1 MDRIVIDG
9 VTPESGAPAASS
21 SASSTSSSSSLPSS
35 SPSELP
41 QRRKG
46 GRDRIYR
53 QQPGQQSG
61 SGSPVGPVDPPEGGW
76 FGDAEGED
84 ESSSP
89 SPVDPLPFR
98 PAASYQPT
106 GSYEPAGSYESAGGA
121 HSYEPPA
128 AAPVPPPEYGP
139 ASPAGPGRASFGFTA
154 GPISGNRPMTGRDDS
169 GAFPVV
175 DQESGGL
182 PIVRRNNPPESMPTS
197 PAAATVA
204 AGTEW
209 TAPQTAGRPASGMD
223 GGFPSW
229 EGTTWADTL
238 EPPRPAP
245 GQNAPAARMAPLV
258 RPRRSRLV
266 TAGMALLGTIAVLV
280 IAVTGVVFYS
290 GPDSKINDMLNLGG
304 NRTADASR
312 LVTAPINGR
321 TTASFEMLA
330 ASDRIRVSIADI
342 GDDLFRIST
351 PDDSPLRPSPQLG
364 EDGVRLQVNRE
375 GAGADG
381 EVEVV
386 LAARVR
392 WTLRF
397 SGYAAECDVD
407 LGDGEVNGI
416 EMVGGTRRAVLKLS
430 KASGTVPVKITGGVD
445 DLTLQAPA
453 GNPIR
458 VKVGGGAGTVTA
470 GARTLRNVAPGST
483 LTPKDWNSTGRYD
496 VETASKI
503 SLLSVEAG

>member
-1 MDRIVIDG
+1 MDRIVMDG
-9 VTPESGAPAASS
+9 VTPESGDPASS
-21 SASSTSSSSSLPSS
+21 SSPSSSLSSTS
-35 SPSELP
+35 SELP

-53 QQPGQQSG
+53 QPAGQPGG
-61 SGSPVGPVDPPEGGW
+61 SSAIGPVEPPAGGW
-76 FGDAEGED
+76 FGDAD
-84 ESSSP
+84 EPDGAEPVSP
-89 SPVDPLPFR
+89 APVDPKPFR
-98 PAASYQPT
+98 PASN
-106 GSYEPAGSYESAGGA
+106 YEPSSGA

-128 AAPVPPPEYGP
+128 AAPVSPPEYGP
-139 ASPAGPGRASFGFTA
+139 ASPSGPGRASFGFSA
-154 GPISGNRPMTGRDDS
+154 GPISGNRPLGGRDED
-169 GAFPVV
+169 GAFPVA
-175 DQESGGL
+175 EEEAGGL
-182 PIVRRNNPPESMPTS
+182 PIVRRNPGDAVPAS
-197 PAAATVA
+197 PAAA
-204 AGTEW
+204 AGDRG
-209 TAPQTAGRPASGMD
+209 APEAPARPASGTD
-223 GGFPSW
+223 AFPSW

-238 EPPRPAP
+238 DVPRTMP
-245 GQNAPAARMAPLV
+245 GQTPASTSASAQAPAARPVRLL

-266 TAGMALLGTIAVLV
+266 TAGMTLLGTIAVLV
-280 IAVTGVVFYS
+280 IAVTGVVYYS

-304 NRTADASR
+304 NAPAAAGSR

-321 TTASFEMLA
+321 TKAAFEMLA

-351 PDDSPLRPSPQLG
+351 PDGSPLRPSPQLT
-364 EDGVRLQVNRE
+364 DDAVRLQVNRD

-407 LGDGEVNGI
+407 LGEGQVDGI
-416 EMVGGTRRAVLKLS
+416 ELVGGTRRAVMALS
-430 KASGTVPVKITGGVD
+430 KASRTVPVKILGGVD
-445 DLTLQAPA
+445 DLTLRAPA

-458 VKVGGGAGTVTA
+458 VKVGGGATTVTA
-470 GARTLRNVAPGST
+470 GARTLRDVAPGST
-483 LTPKDWNSTGRYD
+483 LTPKNWNTSGRYD